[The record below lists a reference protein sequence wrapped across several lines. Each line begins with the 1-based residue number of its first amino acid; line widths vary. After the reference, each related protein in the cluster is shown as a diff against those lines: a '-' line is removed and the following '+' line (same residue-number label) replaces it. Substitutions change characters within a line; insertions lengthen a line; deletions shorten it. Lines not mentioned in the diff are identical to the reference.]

1 VNGRILYQR
10 LPRTGA
16 AAGGPAPIVSF
27 DFTDR
32 DEKTI
37 ADNAQGFDV
46 SADGK
51 KILARNGANYY
62 IIDVRPAQPLTKP
75 LALAGMSMT
84 VDPVQEWHQ
93 IFADAWRVERDYFYD
108 PGMHGVDW
116 NAMKTRYGPLID
128 DAVSRWD
135 VNFVLGELIA
145 ELNSSH
151 TYVQGGQVENGP
163 ARGVGLLGADFALD
177 GGAYKISKIVDGGQ
191 WDSEVRSPLRQA
203 GANINE
209 GDYLLA
215 VNGKPVDV
223 SKEPAAAFDGLA
235 NVIVS
240 LTINSKPTMDGS
252 RNVLVRTITAGAE
265 ARLRNLAW
273 IEDNRKRVEKA
284 TNGRVGY
291 VFVPSTGVDGQTELV
306 RQYRAQIDKEGLI
319 IDERFNSGGQIPDR
333 FVELLNRPR
342 TNYWK
347 IRDGVDWPWPQQSQ
361 EGPKAMLI
369 NGWSGSGGDAFPF
382 YFKQAGLGPL
392 IGERTWGGLIGISG
406 TPAFVDGGSVTAPSF
421 GIYSKTGEWII
432 ESHGVDPDIAV
443 VADPAAMAKGGDP
456 QLERAIKEVMT
467 AVEKAPK
474 HATAP
479 VYPKRVPPPE

>member
-1 VNGRILYQR
+1 
-10 LPRTGA
+10 
-16 AAGGPAPIVSF
+16 
-27 DFTDR
+27 
-32 DEKTI
+32 
-37 ADNAQGFDV
+37 
-46 SADGK
+46 
-51 KILARNGANYY
+51 
-62 IIDVRPAQPLTKP
+62 
-75 LALAGMSMT
+75 
-84 VDPVQEWHQ
+84 
-93 IFADAWRVERDYFYD
+93 
-108 PGMHGVDW
+108 
-116 NAMKTRYGPLID
+116 MKTRYGTLID

-151 TYVQGGQVENGP
+151 TYVNGGQVENGP
-163 ARGVGLLGADFALD
+163 VRAVGLLGADFTLD

-215 VNGKPVDV
+215 VNGKPLDIT
-223 SKEPAAAFDGLA
+223 KEPAAAFDGLA

-240 LTINSKPTMDGS
+240 LTINSKPTMDGARS
-252 RNVLVRTITAGAE
+252 VLVRTITGAAE
-265 ARLRNLAW
+265 GRLRNLAW

-291 VFVPSTGVDGQTELV
+291 VFVPSTGIDGQTELV

-406 TPAFVDGGSVTAPSF
+406 TPAFVDGGSVSAPTFS
-421 GIYSKTGEWII
+421 IYSKTGEWII

-443 VADPAAMAKGGDP
+443 IADPAAMAKGGDP
-456 QLERAIKEVMT
+456 QLERAIKEVMA

-474 HATAP
+474 HAAAP
-479 VYPKRVPPPE
+479 VYPKRVPPPQ